1 MSACDANTRL
11 QLTRELLGSTLLIV
25 LVALLLSALKIPV
38 PEFVSGMI
46 LMAFLGMLK
55 DAYSSY
61 FKAREE
67 IQAAKVEVAKA
78 EAPKPPENP

>member
-1 MSACDANTRL
+1 MSTCDANTRL
-11 QLTRELLGSTLLIV
+11 QLTIYMLGATLFIV
-25 LVALLLSALKIPV
+25 LAAIILSALKIAI

-55 DAYSSY
+55 DAYASY

-67 IQAAKVEVAKA
+67 LQAAKVEAIKA
-78 EAPKPPENP
+78 GP